1 MKIKRILN
9 EQRIISPLTWRE
21 FAVLNRFILQN
32 DYAQRAIEEDVAF
45 AKQLRKI
52 ISKLQT
58 DFDQ

>member
-21 FAVLNRFILQN
+21 FAVLTRFILQN

>member
-9 EQRIISPLTWRE
+9 EQRIISPLTWHE
-21 FAVLNRFILQN
+21 FAVLTRFILQN